1 MSTAQRCST
10 QCQTYKIAKNNM
22 KPGSDAV
29 LQYREILNI
38 KSDDAHVDE
47 DDFSDKEKAVLQ
59 ELHELSQT
67 EDYDYITDMWLKS
80 KSK

>member
-1 MSTAQRCST
+1 
-10 QCQTYKIAKNNM
+10 M